1 MNSPAAIVTP
11 WADQA
16 GAMLAAWYGGQ
27 EMGNALAE
35 VLFGD
40 VNPAACLPMT
50 WPMRNED
57 NPLPTPEQY
66 PGVNGTVTYSEEL
79 FIDHCWYDA
88 NNVTPRFA
96 FGHGLSYTA
105 FNYSGLV
112 IDTGLE
118 APNVTV
124 TFDVYNVGARDG
136 EEVAQLYIEFPAAA
150 GEPPQVL
157 RGFAKYLIP
166 QGFGQ
171 AIQLALTPRDLSI
184 WDVDAYSWQ
193 LQKGTFG
200 VAVGASSR
208 DIRLRGSF
216 TL

>member
-1 MNSPAAIVTP
+1 MAASAAAVTAAAASTAAWATAPAA
-11 WADQA
+11 
-16 GAMLAAWYGGQ
+16 
-27 EMGNALAE
+27 
-35 VLFGD
+35 
-40 VNPAACLPMT
+40 
-50 WPMRNED
+50 
-57 NPLPTPEQY
+57 
-66 PGVNGTVTYSEEL
+66 
-79 FIDHCWYDA
+79 
-88 NNVTPRFA
+88 
-96 FGHGLSYTA
+96 
-105 FNYSGLV
+105 
-112 IDTGLE
+112 
-118 APNVTV
+118 V